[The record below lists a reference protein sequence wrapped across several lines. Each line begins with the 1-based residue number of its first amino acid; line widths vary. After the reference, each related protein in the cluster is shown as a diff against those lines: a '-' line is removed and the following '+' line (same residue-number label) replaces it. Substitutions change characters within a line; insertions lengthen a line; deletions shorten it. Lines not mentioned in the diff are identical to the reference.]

1 VLVRHHSRTVAP
13 LVVLACA
20 LVPFAVGLGAWA
32 LFEPD
37 EGRNAGIAREMLASG
52 DWVVPHLNGLPFLD
66 KPPLLFWT
74 VAASFRVFG
83 ESEWVAR
90 LPSML
95 GALAT
100 IAATYAIAR
109 ALVGGRTAIT
119 AALVLA
125 TSPMLLIFGRLVIF
139 DVPLTAFVTIA
150 IYALVRARL
159 DGDGWPWL
167 PVAGGAI
174 GLALLTKGPVGMVL
188 PLLVWVAARGA
199 LPKAPMRR
207 SRSAIAVAVVLAVVL
222 LGSWI
227 AAVTPREPHF
237 LRYAIVDETF
247 LRVTST
253 EHFKRGGPPYYYLQ
267 MLLWASGIWIAIL
280 ATFGPTL
287 ARRRRAGGRDAAGID
302 FAARATAAIIL
313 FFTLSASKRPQYIL
327 PALVPLAL
335 LVAIGIT
342 ARPRFTATVVRRGG
356 WIAAIVG
363 AGVIVWLATGIAPLT
378 VRAKFPLETMLG
390 IAAVVLLA
398 WGIVT
403 ARLAR
408 RPRWAIPCA
417 AVFGPLLFLSML
429 RPVATY
435 AERRSVR
442 QLAASIPADA
452 PVVCFDTYRTS
463 LSFYLKR
470 FVTVLSDGG
479 TALTSNYVVS
489 QRSRLRGTT
498 LKYEGALAQVLAA
511 SPRSYVIVGKE
522 RVHEV
527 RRMLPDHPMVVVGR
541 DERSALLAPRA
552 ALASGPVE
560 GGAHPTAS
568 STGSAM
574 PTSPPRTNDSI
585 SSIRAPAS

>member
-1 VLVRHHSRTVAP
+1 MLARLPRPVAP
-13 LVVLACA
+13 LFVLACA
-20 LVPFAVGLGAWA
+20 IAPFAIGLGGWA

-37 EGRNAGIAREMLASG
+37 EGRNAEIAREMLASG

-74 VAASFRVFG
+74 IAASFRVFG

-109 ALVGGRTAIT
+109 ALLGGRTAIT
-119 AALVLA
+119 AALVMA

-188 PLLVWVAARGA
+188 PLLVWIAARGA

-207 SRSAIAVAVVLAVVL
+207 SRSAIAVAVALGAGLLA
-222 LGSWI
+222 SWI
-227 AAVTPREPHF
+227 VCVAPREPDF

-253 EHFKRGGPPYYYLQ
+253 EHFRRGGPPYYYLQ
-267 MLLWASGIWIAIL
+267 MLLWATGIWIAML
-280 ATFGPTL
+280 AMFGPTL
-287 ARRRRAGGRDAAGID
+287 VRRRRAGGRDAAAID
-302 FAARATAAIIL
+302 FAARAVAAILL

-335 LVAIGIT
+335 LVAIGIA

-378 VRAKFPLETMLG
+378 VRAKFPLETM
-390 IAAVVLLA
+390 IWISAAVLLT

-408 RPRWAIPCA
+408 RPRWAITCA
-417 AVFGPLLFLSML
+417 AALGPLLFLSML
-429 RPVATY
+429 PPVATY
-435 AERRSVR
+435 AERRSAR
-442 QLAASIPADA
+442 GLAARIPADV

-463 LSFYLKR
+463 LPFYLKR
-470 FVTVLSDGG
+470 TVTVLSDGG

-489 QRSRLRGTT
+489 QRARLRGTT
-498 LKYEGALAQVLAA
+498 LRYEGALAQVLAA
-511 SPRSYVIVGKE
+511 SPRSYVIVGKR
-522 RVHEV
+522 RVHEI
-527 RRMLPDHPMVVVGR
+527 RRMVPEHPLVVVDR
-541 DERSALLAPRA
+541 DDMSALLAPPSAR
-552 ALASGPVE
+552 ASGQVE
-560 GGAHPTAS
+560 DPHPTAS
-568 STGSAM
+568 RTGSAI
-574 PTSPPRTNDSI
+574 PTSPPRTNASI

>member
-1 VLVRHHSRTVAP
+1 
-13 LVVLACA
+13 
-20 LVPFAVGLGAWA
+20 
-32 LFEPD
+32 
-37 EGRNAGIAREMLASG
+37 MLASG
-52 DWVVPHLNGLPFLD
+52 DWVSAPERSLPFLD

-74 VAASFRVFG
+74 IAASFRVFG
-83 ESEWVAR
+83 EVEWVAR

-119 AALVLA
+119 AALVVA

-207 SRSAIAVAVVLAVVL
+207 SRSAIAVAVVLAAVL

-227 AAVTPREPHF
+227 AAVAPREPHF
-237 LRYAIVDETF
+237 LRYSIVDETF

-253 EHFKRGGPPYYYLQ
+253 EHFNAESPTTTSRCCSGRRDLDRDTRCSAPRSS
-267 MLLWASGIWIAIL
+267 AS
-280 ATFGPTL
+280 P
-287 ARRRRAGGRDAAGID
+287 RGGRDAAAID
-302 FAARATAAIIL
+302 FAARAAGVIL

-342 ARPRFTATVVRRGG
+342 ARPRFTATVVRAGG

-363 AGVIVWLATGIAPLT
+363 AGVLVWFATGIAPLT
-378 VRAKFPLETMLG
+378 VR
-390 IAAVVLLA
+390 
-398 WGIVT
+398 
-403 ARLAR
+403 
-408 RPRWAIPCA
+408 
-417 AVFGPLLFLSML
+417 
-429 RPVATY
+429 
-435 AERRSVR
+435 RSFR
-442 QLAASIPADA
+442 S
-452 PVVCFDTYRTS
+452 
-463 LSFYLKR
+463 KR
-470 FVTVLSDGG
+470 
-479 TALTSNYVVS
+479 
-489 QRSRLRGTT
+489 
-498 LKYEGALAQVLAA
+498 
-511 SPRSYVIVGKE
+511 
-522 RVHEV
+522 
-527 RRMLPDHPMVVVGR
+527 
-541 DERSALLAPRA
+541 
-552 ALASGPVE
+552 
-560 GGAHPTAS
+560 
-568 STGSAM
+568 
-574 PTSPPRTNDSI
+574 
-585 SSIRAPAS
+585 

>member
-1 VLVRHHSRTVAP
+1 MVLTRRTLRTLAP
-13 LVVLACA
+13 IGLLACA
-20 LVPFAVGLGAWA
+20 IAPFAIGLGAWA

-37 EGRNAGIAREMLASG
+37 EGRNAEIAREMLASG

-74 VAASFRVFG
+74 IAAAFRVFG
-83 ESEWVAR
+83 EHEWVAR

-100 IAATYAIAR
+100 IAGSYAIAR

-119 AALVLA
+119 AALVVA
-125 TSPMLLIFGRLVIF
+125 TSPMVLIFGRLVIF
-139 DVPLTAFVTIA
+139 DMPLTAFVTIA

-188 PLLVWVAARGA
+188 PLLVWIAARGA
-199 LPKAPMRR
+199 LPEAPMRR
-207 SRSAIAVAVVLAVVL
+207 SGSAIAVAVALAAGL

-227 AAVTPREPHF
+227 VCVAPREPAF
-237 LRYAIVDETF
+237 LHYAIVDETL
-247 LRVTST
+247 LRVTSA
-253 EHFKRGGPPYYYLQ
+253 EHFRRGGPPYYYLQ
-267 MLLWASGIWIAIL
+267 TLLWAAGIWIAML
-280 ATFGPTL
+280 AMIGPTL
-287 ARRRRAGGRDAAGID
+287 VRRHRAGGRDAAAIG
-302 FAARATAAIIL
+302 FAARALAVIVL

-335 LVAIGIT
+335 LVAIGLT
-342 ARPRFTATVVRRGG
+342 ARPRFTATLVRTGG

-363 AGVIVWLATGIAPLT
+363 GGVLVWLASGVAPLT
-378 VRAKFPLETMLG
+378 VRAKFPLDTMLG
-390 IAAVVLLA
+390 IAAAMLLA
-398 WGIVT
+398 WGGVT

-408 RPRWAIPCA
+408 RPRWAIACA
-417 AVFGPLLFLSML
+417 AAFGPFLLLSML

-435 AERRSVR
+435 AERRSAR
-442 QLAASIPADA
+442 RLAASIPADA

-463 LSFYLKR
+463 LPFYLKR
-470 FVTVLSDGG
+470 IPTVLSDGG

-489 QRSRLRGTT
+489 QRTRLRGTT
-498 LKYEGALAQVLAA
+498 LKYEGALAHVLAS
-511 SPRSYVIVGKE
+511 SPDSW
-522 RVHEV
+522 
-527 RRMLPDHPMVVVGR
+527 VVVGKQR
-541 DERSALLAPRA
+541 VRELRRMVPHHPMLVVGSDDKSTLLAPRS
-552 ALASGPVE
+552 ALASGSVE
-560 GGAHPTAS
+560 GGHPTAS
-568 STGSAM
+568 STGSAVA
-574 PTSPPRTNDSI
+574 TSPPRTNASI